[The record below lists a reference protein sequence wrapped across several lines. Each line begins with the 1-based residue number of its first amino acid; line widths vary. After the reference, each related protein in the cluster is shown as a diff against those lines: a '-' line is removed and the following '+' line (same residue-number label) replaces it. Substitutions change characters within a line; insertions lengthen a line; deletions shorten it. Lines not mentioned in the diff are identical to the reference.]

1 MNQSLRAAAIAA
13 VVLSS
18 VSRQS
23 SAAEPAVPCT
33 QAVTRSNVVACVLA
47 ASPALQE
54 ELASQR
60 AAGGR
65 REAVRPFLPSNPVI
79 GGSLA
84 SRTALPEQS
93 LNWSLS
99 LAQELEIAGQ
109 RGLRLD
115 VADNEL
121 SAQEWQVAV
130 ARAAIAEEAWSA
142 YFRVV
147 AARER
152 LTLASKLES
161 ATAAVAATVKGMA
174 AEGLSSELDADVA
187 DAAATRAA
195 GERVEAK
202 ALVETAQAHLAA
214 LLGTAS
220 TVEGPLEPLASSSS
234 ASSAPA
240 AVRPELHSL
249 QRLRAALR
257 ARVEVLR
264 RSRAPNPT
272 VSLFAQ
278 NDGFNERVL
287 GVGLSVP
294 IPLPQPVGRT
304 LRGEITEAEALA
316 DKVEATLDRLQRELD
331 AALAVARADY
341 EAGLARR
348 ALYPPERLAR
358 ATGRLETIGQQVKA
372 GRFTVRDA
380 LVGQQ
385 ALIEQLKADIDIRE
399 ALCLASV
406 RLTRAAGLSLEGA
419 AP

>member
-1 MNQSLRAAAIAA
+1 MNQRLRAAAIAA
-13 VVLSS
+13 VVLTS

-23 SAAEPAVPCT
+23 SAAEPPAPCT

-47 ASPALQE
+47 ASPALRE

-115 VADNEL
+115 VADNEVN
-121 SAQEWQVAV
+121 AQEWQVAV
-130 ARAAIAEEAWSA
+130 ARAAIAEEAWTA

-202 ALVETAQAHLAA
+202 AAVDTAQAHLAA

-234 ASSAPA
+234 ASSAPPA
-240 AVRPELHSL
+240 ARPELHSL
-249 QRLRAALR
+249 QKLRAALR

-287 GVGLSVP
+287 GVGVSVP

-316 DKVEATLDRLQRELD
+316 DKVDATLDRLQRELD

-406 RLTRAAGLSLEGA
+406 RLTRAAGLSLEGV